1 MFKGDFKEGVEQTAR
16 LELIDGVVSVRAFE
30 SLVQWLCIGQVTFKE
45 PTSEESISAAIE
57 FSHLVDMC
65 GIMGTENLVADHIR
79 DKIRAGPVE
88 FSWTYQREPG
98 ANTQYITS
106 EHIISAS
113 HLPLGHAVREILAAA
128 VVEEYMQRDS
138 YKFAEECHNIP
149 GFSVDLLAAV
159 KKTLLTVSSSRGT
172 VDFKEPLTETMMPLY
187 RSIPIDESNDT
198 GNDTIIILLY
208 QYHA

>member
-45 PTSEESISAAIE
+45 PTSEELISAAIE

-88 FSWTYQREPG
+88 FS
-98 ANTQYITS
+98 
-106 EHIISAS
+106 
-113 HLPLGHAVREILAAA
+113 
-128 VVEEYMQRDS
+128 
-138 YKFAEECHNIP
+138 
-149 GFSVDLLAAV
+149 
-159 KKTLLTVSSSRGT
+159 
-172 VDFKEPLTETMMPLY
+172 
-187 RSIPIDESNDT
+187 
-198 GNDTIIILLY
+198 
-208 QYHA
+208 